1 MLGIIPRSSERTTS
15 ALNYRAHV
23 YILKKKKNLERGWRD
38 ASAMMIAFFQK
49 TSVEFAAPML
59 EARHRNSSFRDSV
72 PSSSLWG
79 YHAHT
84 CTNPQA
90 LTCTKLKIKIK
101 SFFKDFKL
109 TAWKSNKIRTSRRRE
124 LKSREQTLLKWG
136 MEKNNKTK
144 NWLFGQ
150 INVTSKPLAILFKG
164 KKKTQVTE
172 IAEEGA
178 LFSSLQKQKGQ

>member
-1 MLGIIPRSSERTTS
+1 MFTHT
-15 ALNYRAHV
+15 
-23 YILKKKKNLERGWRD
+23 KKKTRKGLERCFSND
-38 ASAMMIAFFQK
+38 DCIFQR
-49 TSVEFAAPML
+49 TSVEFAAPMS
-59 EARHRNSSFRDSV
+59 EARHPNSSFRDLV

-90 LTCTKLKIKIK
+90 FTCTKLKIKNKI
-101 SFFKDFKL
+101 FFLKDIKL

-144 NWLFGQ
+144 NWFYGQ

-164 KKKTQVTE
+164 EKKTRVTE

-178 LFSSLQKQKGQ
+178 LFSSLQKQKGQW